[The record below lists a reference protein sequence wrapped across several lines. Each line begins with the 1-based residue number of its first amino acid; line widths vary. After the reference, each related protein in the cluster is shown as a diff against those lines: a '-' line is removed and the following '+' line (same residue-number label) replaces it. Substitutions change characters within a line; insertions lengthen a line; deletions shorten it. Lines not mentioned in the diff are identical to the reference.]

1 MGLNIVVQDIIRDG
15 ITRVSTILH
24 WGELICFLKEVTKPK
39 VSYYY
44 LGSNSYHFQDP
55 IFGNKFLSLSGSH
68 NRVFRERLE
77 WVGEPGKTHRR
88 NQRNPVRIRT
98 KKFNKSG
105 REGQYNQ
112 KVWSDIYWLFYWN
125 NRKMVSY
132 RKDERLFFFLKDAF
146 ENTKDFSENNKI
158 TWQNS
163 PIFINNYW

>member
-24 WGELICFLKEVTKPK
+24 WGELICFLKEVIKPK

-112 KVWSDIYWLFYWN
+112 KFEVIFIDSSTETIGKWSVTG
-125 NRKMVSY
+125 K
-132 RKDERLFFFLKDAF
+132 
-146 ENTKDFSENNKI
+146 TKDF
-158 TWQNS
+158 
-163 PIFINNYW
+163 FFFF